1 MVEQTQA
8 LAAVK
13 TYRYLRLALAGLV
26 VLLFSSLIIEWQA
39 VGRACVQTTISAYWH
54 TPVRG
59 VFVGVLVTMGICLIV
74 LKGNNKA
81 EDVLLNLAGILAPG
95 VAFIPAAQSGTCSSA
110 PTVAGDEG
118 PAIANNMQAL
128 FVLGVLAVAVAIAIA
143 VRESG
148 SLRRLHRWDQLGIA
162 IGLGATGGGALWFY
176 VSRSTFIAHGHNAAA
191 IAMFLALV
199 AVVWV
204 NARDVKETVERHPPL
219 AKVRAS
225 YVTAYRIIAVAMLA
239 TLALAVVGHLLGWE
253 YALLVV
259 EILLITFF
267 GIFWIIQTRELWNQ
281 GLRDSPS
288 SVDGSSWR
296 PENRPQVR

>member
-1 MVEQTQA
+1 MAEETQA
-8 LAAVK
+8 LAAIK

-26 VLLFSSLIIEWQA
+26 VLLFSSLFIEWQA
-39 VGRACVQTTISAYWH
+39 VGRACVQATISAYWH

-95 VAFIPAAQSGTCSSA
+95 VAFIPAAPADACSSVPA
-110 PTVAGDEG
+110 VGRDHG

-128 FVLGVLAVAVAIAIA
+128 FVLGVLAVIVALVIAA
-143 VRESG
+143 RESG
-148 SLRRLHRWDQLGIA
+148 SIRGMHRWDLLGIA
-162 IGLGATGGGALWFY
+162 VGLGATGGGALWFY
-176 VSRSTFIAHGHNAAA
+176 VSRPTFVAHAHNVAA

-204 NARDVKETVERHPPL
+204 NARDVKESVERHPAL
-219 AKVRAS
+219 ARVRAG

-239 TLALAVVGHLLGWE
+239 TLVLAVVGHVAGWA

-267 GIFWIIQTRELWNQ
+267 GTFWIIQTRELWNQ
-281 GLRDSPS
+281 GLRK
-288 SVDGSSWR
+288 
-296 PENRPQVR
+296 E

>member
-1 MVEQTQA
+1 MTETPA
-8 LAAVK
+8 LAAIK

-26 VLLFSSLIIEWQA
+26 VLLFSSLFIEWQA
-39 VGRACVQTTISAYWH
+39 VGRTCVQATISAYWH

-95 VAFIPAAQSGTCSSA
+95 VAFIPAAPSDSCSSA
-110 PTVAGDEG
+110 PDLPGDHG

-128 FVLGVLAVAVAIAIA
+128 FVLGVLAVVVAIALA

-148 SLRRLHRWDQLGIA
+148 SLRGLHRWDKLGIA

-176 VSRSTFIAHGHNAAA
+176 VSRSTFIEHGHNAAA

-204 NARDVKETVERHPPL
+204 NARDVKETVERHPAL
-219 AKVRAS
+219 ARVRAS
-225 YVTAYRIIAVAMLA
+225 YVTAYRIIAVAMLV
-239 TLALAVVGHLLGWE
+239 TLGLAVVGHLIGWA

-281 GLRDSPS
+281 GLRDST
-288 SVDGSSWR
+288 
-296 PENRPQVR
+296 